1 MTNAEREKQIAKFM
15 KLLDIS
21 RAEAEE
27 MVAEDERIDK
37 LSMK

>member
-21 RAEAEE
+21 REEAEE
-27 MVAEDERIDK
+27 MVA
-37 LSMK
+37 